1 VWDAEASDVNAEKEA
16 EARAD
21 EALAENADVP
31 ADVMAAA
38 EDMYGGD
45 RKIERGSNNGLE
57 DRY

>member
-1 VWDAEASDVNAEKEA
+1 MTGAVWEAEASDVNAEEEA
-16 EARAD
+16 EAM
-21 EALAENADVP
+21 AENADVP

-45 RKIERGSNNGLE
+45 RKIERGSNSGLE